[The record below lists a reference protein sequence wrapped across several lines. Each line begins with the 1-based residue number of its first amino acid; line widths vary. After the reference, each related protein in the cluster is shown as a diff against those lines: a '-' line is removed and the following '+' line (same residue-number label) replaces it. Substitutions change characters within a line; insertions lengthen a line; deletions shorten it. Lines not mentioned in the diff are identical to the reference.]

1 MKRTLNSLLLVALSL
16 IATLGGGWMYFHSKA
31 RSLPTKTPFDHPFL
45 HLAHKNNWPI
55 ILFRTNLPTEDP
67 TKLAADLHTKIDR
80 PASADPTQANVGLWL
95 DVRLSN
101 DGTLIVSRNEL
112 LASGP
117 QIGKPIELATLQE
130 CHAAGLF
137 ELKEFTGMIEKFPTV
152 LNLIARR
159 PGLAPRI
166 LELWGLPPNPISLSN
181 TVLHSESDGVF
192 KELRE
197 NQPRGLYGTSQSSI
211 IQIEMMANLGLQ
223 ALVDLKSDVLIS
235 STEEMRPTAK
245 PRLRKS
251 TLDEAKRRGLKRY
264 AGPTSD
270 PEMLAEMLADG
281 YDGVLFDSSNKI
293 N

>member
-31 RSLPTKTPFDHPFL
+31 RSMPTKTPFDHPFL
-45 HLAHKNNWPI
+45 HLAHKDSQPL
-55 ILFRTNLPTEDP
+55 ILFRTNLPTAVP
-67 TKLAADLHTKIDR
+67 TKLAAELELMM
-80 PASADPTQANVGLWL
+80 ASEAKQLPPTNAGLWL

-101 DGTLIVSRNEL
+101 DGSLIVSRKEL
-112 LASGP
+112 LESGP
-117 QIGKPIELATLQE
+117 LVGKPIELATLEE

-137 ELKEFTGMIEKFPTV
+137 ELKEFAGNIEKFPTV

-166 LELWGLPPNPISLSN
+166 LEMWGPPPKPILLSN
-181 TVLHSESDGVF
+181 TVLHSESDGVL

-211 IQIEMMANLGLQ
+211 IQIEMLANLGLQ

-235 STEEMRPTAK
+235 STEELRPLAE
-245 PRLRKS
+245 PRLRKA

-270 PEMLAEMLADG
+270 PKKVAEMLADG
-281 YDGVLFDSSNKI
+281 YDGVLFDSMNKI